1 MNIVS
6 KKNLYTVGET
16 TNLMSIDSQKFMD
29 ASLYLNYT
37 WSAPLQVSQTPI
49 SLVIFFIT
57 KLDVILK
64 IALSMYFLWDILG
77 PSSLAGLAVMVLMI
91 PANTWIG
98 KKMKYYQF
106 TQMRI
111 KDRRTRFLAHKYYYY
126 YFLKK

>member
-1 MNIVS
+1 MNIFQ
-6 KKNLYTVGET
+6 KKSLHSWGNHEPDVDRLPKVHGRLALPELHMVRAT
-16 TNLMSIDSQKFMD
+16 TGITNTNFPC
-29 ASLYLNYT
+29 N
-37 WSAPLQVSQTPI
+37 
-49 SLVIFFIT
+49 IFFT

-111 KDRRTRFLAHKYYYY
+111 KDRRTRF
-126 YFLKK
+126 